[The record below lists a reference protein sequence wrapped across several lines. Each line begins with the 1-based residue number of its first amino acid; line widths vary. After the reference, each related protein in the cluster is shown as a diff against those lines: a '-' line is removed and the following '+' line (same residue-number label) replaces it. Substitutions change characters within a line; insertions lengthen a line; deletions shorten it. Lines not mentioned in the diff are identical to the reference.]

1 MTSAI
6 RIRRCN
12 QGDEKALALV
22 GQTTFLETFAGVLDG
37 KDIIAHCEKAHDCD
51 QYAAWL
57 NDPAYGLW
65 LAETEPGDAPVG
77 YMVVSPA
84 DFPLPDLSGDDLELK
99 RIYILEKCQGGGA
112 GRRLV
117 QEAVAHARAINARRL
132 LLGVHAKNHSA
143 IAFYERLGFK
153 QVGTRT
159 FSVGSRHY
167 EDPIMAYDLKR

>member
-1 MTSAI
+1 
-6 RIRRCN
+6 
-12 QGDEKALALV
+12 
-22 GQTTFLETFAGVLDG
+22 
-37 KDIIAHCEKAHDCD
+37 
-51 QYAAWL
+51 
-57 NDPAYGLW
+57 
-65 LAETEPGDAPVG
+65 
-77 YMVVSPA
+77 MVVSPA

-132 LLGVHAKNHSA
+132 LLGVYAKNHSA